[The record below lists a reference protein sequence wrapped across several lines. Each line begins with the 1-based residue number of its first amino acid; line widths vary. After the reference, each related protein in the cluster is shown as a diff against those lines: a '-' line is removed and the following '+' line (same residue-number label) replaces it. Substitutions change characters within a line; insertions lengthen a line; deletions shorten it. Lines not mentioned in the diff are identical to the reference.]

1 MPLLEKGCNRLRFVR
16 RVQRV
21 GPLQPRDRQ
30 REAITGA
37 SRRSLPRSLHAGG
50 RASPARRRWRRRS
63 RAGAGKYRGAAAAS
77 RSPSAEG
84 GSRAPERCAGRW
96 GRGPAPLLPRQP
108 AAGEARRAQTRSPGH
123 GNRAPAP
130 SAASACGASGQR
142 AAPRWGR
149 GGGRAAAGLR
159 ARTVQPLSRGILQH
173 PDGTVLK
180 QLQPPPRGP
189 REQEFYNKV
198 YAADCC
204 DSVLLELRKYLPK
217 YFGSWSPPT
226 APNDL
231 YLKLEDVTRKFNKPC
246 IMDVKIGQKSYD
258 PYASAEKIQQQVSKY
273 PLMEEIGFLVLGMR
287 VYHIHSDSYETQNQH
302 YGRSLTKETIK
313 DGMSRFFHN
322 GYCLRKDAVAAS
334 IQKIEKILQWFESQE
349 QLNFYASSLLFV
361 YEGSCQLTATR
372 LSDGTLAEKRVVPKG
387 LLQDGDLLE
396 YNNNIHVINS
406 TENGKREASVGK
418 SLPKIYAFHKKAY
431 SKRHHSQISLK
442 TENLEQDNVWKSS
455 TCISQEH
462 LNGNVIPQL
471 EKVFCHMPK
480 EMKENA
486 DVEVKMID
494 FAHVFPSNTKD
505 KGYIYGLKNLIT
517 VLQNIL
523 DN

>member
-1 MPLLEKGCNRLRFVR
+1 MATEP
-16 RVQRV
+16 
-21 GPLQPRDRQ
+21 PR
-30 REAITGA
+30 
-37 SRRSLPRSLHAGG
+37 
-50 RASPARRRWRRRS
+50 
-63 RAGAGKYRGAAAAS
+63 
-77 RSPSAEG
+77 
-84 GSRAPERCAGRW
+84 RAPPPPAGR
-96 GRGPAPLLPRQP
+96 PD
-108 AAGEARRAQTRSPGH
+108 
-123 GNRAPAP
+123 
-130 SAASACGASGQR
+130 SGQR
-142 AAPRWGR
+142 RAGDGEEAEPLRGSALEPSSPSVAV
-149 GGGRAAAGLR
+149 GGGRQGLLNGC
-159 ARTVQPLSRGILQH
+159 VPLSHQVAGHMYGKDKGGILQH

-313 DGMSRFFHN
+313 EGMSRFFHN